1 MRALLISFTFFWL
14 SCTAQNKPDQVQD
27 KNPYFSFTDTTH
39 LNVSDQEW
47 KKILPAELY
56 NVARENGTE
65 RAFTGKYW
73 DKNPIGTYHC
83 AVCGNI
89 LFRSD
94 SKFESNCG
102 WPSFFEATR
111 KNSVTYKVDKSYGME
126 RTEVLCSRCDSHLGH
141 IFDDGPPPTYKRFCM
156 NSVSLEFIPDSVIVK

>member
-94 SKFESNCG
+94 SIQKVLYEFCFVGVYSGLSDCKVIFRY
-102 WPSFFEATR
+102 SFCQLNFTFNF
-111 KNSVTYKVDKSYGME
+111 KK
-126 RTEVLCSRCDSHLGH
+126 
-141 IFDDGPPPTYKRFCM
+141 
-156 NSVSLEFIPDSVIVK
+156 

>member
-111 KNSVTYKVDKSYGME
+111 KNSVTYKVDKSY
-126 RTEVLCSRCDSHLGH
+126 
-141 IFDDGPPPTYKRFCM
+141 
-156 NSVSLEFIPDSVIVK
+156 